1 MALFS
6 KEPENNPKSIFKPA
20 APAATPAAAPA
31 ASQPGHPEERPAAA
45 PRPTPPT
52 PQSIPPAGEAR
63 AYLDKGSKIS
73 GKLFFEGPVRIDGQ
87 VDGEISASDAVLVG
101 ESAVI
106 TAQLKAAS
114 VVIAGKVSG
123 DIIAGK
129 RVEIRPTAKVFG
141 NLTTPVLVVHD
152 GALFEG
158 HCAMN
163 GEVKMNAEVKDDRK
177 VTPIVAKEERVVAP
191 VAAAGGNKLG

>member
-6 KEPENNPKSIFKPA
+6 KEPENNPKSRDPLKPA
-20 APAATPAAAPA
+20 APAAAPSAPSPAPQAA
-31 ASQPGHPEERPAAA
+31 HPEERPVF
-45 PRPTPPT
+45 RTPSLT
-52 PQSIPPAGEAR
+52 PQPAPSAAEAR
-63 AYLDKGSKIS
+63 AYLDKASKIS

-87 VDGEISASDAVLVG
+87 VDGEISASDAVVIG
-101 ESAVI
+101 EGAVI
-106 TAQLKAAS
+106 TAQVKAAS

-163 GEVKMNAEVKDDRK
+163 AEAKDDRK
-177 VTPIVAKEERVVAP
+177 VTPIVSKEERVVAQ
-191 VAAAGGNKLG
+191 VAAGGNKLG

>member
-6 KEPENNPKSIFKPA
+6 KEPDSSQKSKEALKP
-20 APAATPAAAPA
+20 TPAAAPVASSAVAQPSHAEERAAARPGPA
-31 ASQPGHPEERPAAA
+31 ASPSSSAAE
-45 PRPTPPT
+45 
-52 PQSIPPAGEAR
+52 GR

-73 GKLFFEGPVRIDGQ
+73 GKLFFEGPIRIDGQ
-87 VDGEISASDAVLVG
+87 VDGEISANDALVIG
-101 ESAVI
+101 ESAVV
-106 TAQLKAAS
+106 TAQVKAAS
-114 VVIAGKVSG
+114 VVIAGKISG
-123 DIIAGK
+123 DIIAAK

-163 GEVKMNAEVKDDRK
+163 AEVKEDRK
-177 VTPIVAKEERVVAP
+177 VTPIVAKEERVVAQ
-191 VAAAGGNKLG
+191 VAAGGNKLG

>member
-6 KEPENNPKSIFKPA
+6 KEPENNPKSALKPTMPGASPMTPTAPAQPAIQEAPAPRPPIQAPQPAMA
-20 APAATPAAAPA
+20 APAD
-31 ASQPGHPEERPAAA
+31 
-45 PRPTPPT
+45 
-52 PQSIPPAGEAR
+52 AR

-87 VDGEISASDAVLVG
+87 VDGEISANDSVVIG
-101 ESAVI
+101 ESAIV
-106 TAQLKAAS
+106 TAQLKAAA
-114 VVIAGKVSG
+114 VVIAGKISG
-123 DIIAGK
+123 DILASK

-158 HCAMN
+158 HCTMHIEAKS
-163 GEVKMNAEVKDDRK
+163 EVRTEVRDDRK
-177 VTPIVAKEERVVAP
+177 VTPIAPKEERVVPQAA
-191 VAAAGGNKLG
+191 VAGNKSA